1 MNKYYTDYTD
11 YTWIIDSCAE
21 VSLSLEGFCSE
32 TQPASMPLNDFP
44 GRGAKVSSPKA
55 VLKLVEVFKGLDKSM
70 DRLQLVRVINRFNK
84 ESASLDGHRFVDAW
98 S

>member
-1 MNKYYTDYTD
+1 MT
-11 YTWIIDSCAE
+11 
-21 VSLSLEGFCSE
+21 SL
-32 TQPASMPLNDFP
+32 AS
-44 GRGAKVSSPKA
+44 RGAKVSSPKA